1 VKPELETQTANMTS
15 SLLQEKKQQQFTPVI
30 QPGENPNNMNARI
43 RIVLALLAVSTLYA
57 DTTVALQNGVNG
69 YSGAKDFSINTQYSQ
84 YNGGNGVPWKG
95 DPELGCY
102 TTTGADSYTVRY
114 LVKFGSLPI
123 PAGSA
128 VVSATLAISLDSW
141 ESSGGNITGFYVKNS
156 WDAASNRLGWLH
168 RDGTH
173 DWAGAGASS
182 VGVDTVAGKSFQ
194 VPRLRPVGAQTVTI
208 PLDVAQV
215 QAWINSPDASQGI
228 MLVNNTPGEII
239 RPVSVAG
246 TQKMRPKLTV
256 VISGAAA
263 VQVSVSPGIKTL
275 QPGQTQQFTAT
286 VTGSSNTAVTWT
298 ATGGTISTSGLFTA
312 GSAPGGFTVT
322 ATSVAD
328 STKSASASITIQSAP
343 VVSVTISP
351 TSATLQPGQTR
362 QFTATVTGSSNTAV
376 TWTAAGGTI
385 SSNGLFTAGSTAG
398 SAFIVTATSL
408 ADSTK
413 TASAG
418 VTIQPAPS
426 VSITVAPTSAA
437 VQPGQTRQ
445 FTATVTGSSN
455 TAVTWSATGGTISTS
470 GLYTAGQNTGSFA
483 VTATSV
489 ADTSKSA
496 TATVQINSSQGLP
509 PIPRQSDG
517 PYIRIQS
524 PVSGMRFTA
533 PATIRIYAD
542 PSDVEAPDPDGLT
555 VNFFVNGQSIG
566 TFTGDGAHNG
576 YWALTASNIPAGT
589 YAITTQF
596 IAANNQTV
604 TSPPVTVFVD
614 NPQPSTGPVFNLTSD
629 VVLSGSQNSTFAGTA
644 ANHCAINGNGF
655 QIRAAAGFTGS
666 LNISNCDIRGLG
678 TATNPAIDVTV
689 NGSGSVQLTGNTFDT
704 FGTVSIGTNNQAQAV
719 IRNNEFREN
728 TLVPVTSLPVAY
740 SGQTLP
746 VFHATGNSSV
756 QKFFQGNNV
765 GLSTVFF
772 ESTNNWLIGGNTDS
786 ESNVMM
792 GVRCGFTV
800 RGSSNMVLRGNYSQH
815 NYPHRM
821 SQGDNFQ
828 LEGDGFLA
836 EHNVIRNSSWPVRG
850 MGGELRY
857 NLVDTGGN
865 ADQVVQGVLP
875 GMKMHHNIFSFTVS
889 QTLYGPGTGISL
901 IYSVDNV
908 QFYNNVMDGGG
919 TFMQFTGTPVSIG
932 AGSFMG
938 SLRNNV
944 FYNFASRI
952 GSPVLSGE
960 LGESTNPPLQ
970 RLRYSDYNDFFNPDA
985 DIQTNYGLGVVG
997 LTPGSA
1003 GYGLHDLG
1011 GFNGHMNPKFTQP
1024 TVLPFPFAP
1033 EDIWTRTKKVS
1044 DVLSTYRS
1052 MYTPAAGSPLL
1063 AAGDPQDGLGGNIG
1077 AVGNGESADQF
1088 GMFGTSGGTPGP
1100 VSVGVS
1106 PTSVTV
1112 QPAATQQFTAT
1123 VTGAANNAVTWTAT
1137 GGSISTSG
1145 LYTAGTTA
1153 GSFTVTATSVQDS
1166 TKSASA
1172 NVTIPSVQV
1181 NVSVG
1186 VSPTSVTIQPNG
1198 TQQFT
1203 ATVTGAANTSVTW
1216 TATGGTVSSAGLYTA
1231 GVTTGLFTVTATSV
1245 QDATKSA
1252 SAAVTIFTS
1261 SSGARPRIIL
1271 DAPTLATLRSRR
1283 QANTPEWQKLKATCD
1298 SYVGGT
1304 VSFLNGNDY
1313 PDRPSV
1319 GEGYQG
1325 SGYYDALLPLGLC
1338 YQTALL
1344 SDPTNAAKYGAKG
1357 VAILMAMSDP
1367 ANQIADEYPCQPTDV
1382 HCGVWLRDYGYGMRF
1397 FGVTMGLGYDWFH
1410 DLLTSAQR
1418 TQVQNSL
1425 NDWII
1430 GFETGRDGQGNFEY
1444 DHPQGNY
1451 FAGYYWAKCA
1461 AALAVQG
1468 DSPLGDTWWNAWYNQ
1483 EHLGRVAPYYRAN
1496 LAGGGWTEGYTQ
1508 YGILA
1513 TLNQSLPVL
1522 AVKTAKGIDLIQAGN
1537 PQLSYTYP
1545 VDNPRWLM
1553 AFTWP
1558 TRDFVDD
1565 RGELYGT
1572 GDPRI
1577 WPGTGRLDSYR
1588 FSAGLLAI
1596 LGDPAAP
1603 MMHRYAR
1610 DAKTA
1615 LDALG
1620 AGDTS
1625 EWSDFLFWD
1634 PAAPEADYS
1643 SLPLSY
1649 LAPGIAEVSA
1659 RSDWSPSATF
1669 MSFVSGPYI
1678 NSPGAGHEN
1687 FDKGSPAF
1695 ERNKNPLLVNPGA
1708 WLAHEPFGDPGWS
1721 LKYDDQF
1728 GNWDVD
1734 HNIGNR
1740 SLYNTF
1746 QVRQL
1751 DAQGNLLK
1759 PFGQS
1764 SNQRSDGVRTK
1775 ISRYEDGGSYVLAT
1789 GQFLEDM
1796 YYSAVTSLSRQILYL
1811 RPSQFIVYDRSG
1823 ISDKSFDQYEAFHF
1837 PANPVE
1843 VTAPGPGT
1851 HRFDVNPGLFAGSMT
1866 TILPAN
1872 AAIVTSDHLIHS
1884 TDSRTW
1890 NKVWRTEV
1898 RPTDAPAAS
1907 RRWMTVFDLAP
1918 SSSQVAAA
1926 ASVNV
1931 TAGSAVG
1938 ALLQSPA
1945 GNSVVVSGTAAVGI
1959 AIAGPLGYVV
1969 PAAQTRHVI
1978 TDLAPSAGYTV
1989 SVGVSGGNHSVS
2001 IVQGGSSTASANGVL
2016 TFQVSAS
2023 GLVTP

>member
-1 VKPELETQTANMTS
+1 
-15 SLLQEKKQQQFTPVI
+15 
-30 QPGENPNNMNARI
+30 
-43 RIVLALLAVSTLYA
+43 
-57 DTTVALQNGVNG
+57 
-69 YSGAKDFSINTQYSQ
+69 
-84 YNGGNGVPWKG
+84 
-95 DPELGCY
+95 
-102 TTTGADSYTVRY
+102 
-114 LVKFGSLPI
+114 
-123 PAGSA
+123 
-128 VVSATLAISLDSW
+128 
-141 ESSGGNITGFYVKNS
+141 
-156 WDAASNRLGWLH
+156 
-168 RDGTH
+168 
-173 DWAGAGASS
+173 
-182 VGVDTVAGKSFQ
+182 
-194 VPRLRPVGAQTVTI
+194 
-208 PLDVAQV
+208 
-215 QAWINSPDASQGI
+215 
-228 MLVNNTPGEII
+228 
-239 RPVSVAG
+239 
-246 TQKMRPKLTV
+246 
-256 VISGAAA
+256 
-263 VQVSVSPGIKTL
+263 
-275 QPGQTQQFTAT
+275 
-286 VTGSSNTAVTWT
+286 
-298 ATGGTISTSGLFTA
+298 
-312 GSAPGGFTVT
+312 
-322 ATSVAD
+322 
-328 STKSASASITIQSAP
+328 
-343 VVSVTISP
+343 
-351 TSATLQPGQTR
+351 
-362 QFTATVTGSSNTAV
+362 
-376 TWTAAGGTI
+376 
-385 SSNGLFTAGSTAG
+385 
-398 SAFIVTATSL
+398 
-408 ADSTK
+408 
-413 TASAG
+413 
-418 VTIQPAPS
+418 
-426 VSITVAPTSAA
+426 
-437 VQPGQTRQ
+437 
-445 FTATVTGSSN
+445 
-455 TAVTWSATGGTISTS
+455 
-470 GLYTAGQNTGSFA
+470 
-483 VTATSV
+483 
-489 ADTSKSA
+489 
-496 TATVQINSSQGLP
+496 
-509 PIPRQSDG
+509 
-517 PYIRIQS
+517 
-524 PVSGMRFTA
+524 
-533 PATIRIYAD
+533 
-542 PSDVEAPDPDGLT
+542 
-555 VNFFVNGQSIG
+555 
-566 TFTGDGAHNG
+566 
-576 YWALTASNIPAGT
+576 
-589 YAITTQF
+589 
-596 IAANNQTV
+596 
-604 TSPPVTVFVD
+604 
-614 NPQPSTGPVFNLTSD
+614 
-629 VVLSGSQNSTFAGTA
+629 
-644 ANHCAINGNGF
+644 
-655 QIRAAAGFTGS
+655 
-666 LNISNCDIRGLG
+666 
-678 TATNPAIDVTV
+678 
-689 NGSGSVQLTGNTFDT
+689 
-704 FGTVSIGTNNQAQAV
+704 
-719 IRNNEFREN
+719 
-728 TLVPVTSLPVAY
+728 
-740 SGQTLP
+740 
-746 VFHATGNSSV
+746 
-756 QKFFQGNNV
+756 
-765 GLSTVFF
+765 
-772 ESTNNWLIGGNTDS
+772 
-786 ESNVMM
+786 
-792 GVRCGFTV
+792 
-800 RGSSNMVLRGNYSQH
+800 
-815 NYPHRM
+815 
-821 SQGDNFQ
+821 
-828 LEGDGFLA
+828 
-836 EHNVIRNSSWPVRG
+836 
-850 MGGELRY
+850 
-857 NLVDTGGN
+857 
-865 ADQVVQGVLP
+865 
-875 GMKMHHNIFSFTVS
+875 
-889 QTLYGPGTGISL
+889 
-901 IYSVDNV
+901 
-908 QFYNNVMDGGG
+908 
-919 TFMQFTGTPVSIG
+919 
-932 AGSFMG
+932 
-938 SLRNNV
+938 
-944 FYNFASRI
+944 
-952 GSPVLSGE
+952 
-960 LGESTNPPLQ
+960 
-970 RLRYSDYNDFFNPDA
+970 
-985 DIQTNYGLGVVG
+985 
-997 LTPGSA
+997 
-1003 GYGLHDLG
+1003 
-1011 GFNGHMNPKFTQP
+1011 
-1024 TVLPFPFAP
+1024 VLPFPFAP
-1033 EDIWTRTKKVS
+1033 EDIWTRIKKVS

-1052 MYTPAAGSPLL
+1052 MYTPAPGSPLIGS
-1063 AAGDPQDGLGGNIG
+1063 GDPQDGLGGNIG
-1077 AVGNGESADQF
+1077 AIGNGASDDQF
-1088 GMFGTSGGTPGP
+1088 GMFGTSGGGGTPGQ

-1106 PTSVTV
+1106 PANVAA
-1112 QPAATQQFTAT
+1112 QPGTTRQFTAT
-1123 VTGAANNAVTWTAT
+1123 VTGAANSSVTWTAT
-1137 GGSISTSG
+1137 GGSISISG

-1181 NVSVG
+1181 SVSVG
-1186 VSPTSVTIQPNG
+1186 VSPTSITIQPNG

-1216 TATGGTVSSAGLYTA
+1216 TATGGTVSSAGLYAA
-1231 GVTTGLFTVTATSV
+1231 GATTGSFTVTATSV
-1245 QDATKSA
+1245 QDVTKSA

-1261 SSGARPRIIL
+1261 TSGAHPRIIL

-1283 QANTPEWQKLKATCD
+1283 QANTVEWQKLKSTCD

-1313 PDRPSV
+1313 PNRPSV

-1367 ANQIADEYPCQPTDV
+1367 ANQIADEYPCQSSDV

-1397 FGVTMGLGYDWFH
+1397 FGVTMGLRYDWFH
-1410 DLLTSAQR
+1410 DLLTPAQR
-1418 TQVQNSL
+1418 TQLQNSL

-1537 PQLSYTYP
+1537 PQSSYTYP

-1572 GDPRI
+1572 GDPKI

-1588 FSAGLLAI
+1588 FSAGLLAM

-1603 MMHRYAR
+1603 MMHKYAR

-1634 PAAPEADYS
+1634 PGAPEADYS

-1669 MSFVSGPYI
+1669 MSFVAGPYI

-1728 GNWDVD
+1728 GNWDVN

-1764 SNQRSDGVRTK
+1764 SRQRSDGARTN

-1796 YYSAVTSLSRQILYL
+1796 YYSAVTSLSRQIVYL

-1843 VTAPGPGT
+1843 VTAPAPGT

-1872 AAIVTSDHLIHS
+1872 AAIVTSDHLTHS

-1918 SSSQVAAA
+1918 SSSQVAV
-1926 ASVNV
+1926 ASPVNV
-1931 TAGSAVG
+1931 TAGPAVG
-1938 ALLQSPA
+1938 ALLQSAA
-1945 GNSVVVSGTAAVGI
+1945 GNSVVISGTAAVGT
-1959 AIAGPLGYVV
+1959 AIAGPLGYAV
-1969 PAAQTRHVI
+1969 PAVQTRHVI
-1978 TDLAPSAGYTV
+1978 TDLAPSTGYTI
-1989 SVGVSGGNHSVS
+1989 SVTVAGGNHAVS
-2001 IVQGGSSTASANGVL
+2001 ILQGGSTTTSVNGVL
-2016 TFQVSAS
+2016 TFQVNAS
-2023 GLVTP
+2023 GQVPP